1 MPDDYIEDFF
11 ECIYNAELEQKQQL
25 DSADSFL
32 VGILAGLIG
41 VGVYYLQLMATSE
54 FGWAT
59 GFLWLFGIPYFAAL
73 GGGVVCMIAS
83 IRPRFK
89 EYISSPQQWA
99 DYVAG
104 EEEHFRF
111 FLKEESLLD
120 DRV

>member
-54 FGWAT
+54 FGWRRAFC
-59 GFLWLFGIPYFAAL
+59 GCSAYRISLHSAAAW
-73 GGGVVCMIAS
+73 CA
-83 IRPRFK
+83 
-89 EYISSPQQWA
+89 
-99 DYVAG
+99 
-104 EEEHFRF
+104 
-111 FLKEESLLD
+111 
-120 DRV
+120 